1 MFLFAF
7 QLAIDYGIKFL
18 ETSAKS
24 STNVEEV
31 RKKEMFGD
39 LCLWAVLKAFFFSDL
54 VNASCELFLH
64 FVSFCASDFYVDPGC
79 WISSTQPPHGIYW
92 IAQLRFTNR
101 RDIQSSAH
109 LSLHMS
115 S

>member
-31 RKKEMFGD
+31 KKKCLVTFV
-39 LCLWAVLKAFFFSDL
+39 LC
-54 VNASCELFLH
+54 
-64 FVSFCASDFYVDPGC
+64 
-79 WISSTQPPHGIYW
+79 
-92 IAQLRFTNR
+92 
-101 RDIQSSAH
+101 
-109 LSLHMS
+109 
-115 S
+115 

>member
-31 RKKEMFGD
+31 RKK
-39 LCLWAVLKAFFFSDL
+39 CLVFCYIVALVLKCLCSNSQAFFSDL
-54 VNASCELFLH
+54 VNVFGELHLH
-64 FVSFCASDFYVDPGC
+64 FVNFCASDFYVDPDC
-79 WISSTQPPHGIYW
+79 
-92 IAQLRFTNR
+92 
-101 RDIQSSAH
+101 
-109 LSLHMS
+109 
-115 S
+115 

>member
-31 RKKEMFGD
+31 RKKCLI
-39 LCLWAVLKAFFFSDL
+39 LCYIVARVLRCLCSNSQSLFSDL
-54 VNASCELFLH
+54 VNVFGEVYLH
-64 FVSFCASDFYVDPGC
+64 FVNFRASYFYVDP
-79 WISSTQPPHGIYW
+79 
-92 IAQLRFTNR
+92 AF
-101 RDIQSSAH
+101 
-109 LSLHMS
+109 
-115 S
+115 